1 MKRLFTPKV
10 LSILLLSYI
19 GGKNIEY
26 LKPDPIFA
34 SSNST
39 TPSSSHPLPA
49 CRPGEDRLAYLI
61 DEYNQKQPPTTS
73 QNPQNPLQTTTTTLP
88 QPHIIGEATAQDLT
102 NIVNAATEYHRTT
115 NFTLSDLNITQI
127 VIFPAHKKQE
137 VDYIGLSYPTTGQ
150 LRLFS
155 NNIFTEGVIYHEF
168 SHFHLESLK
177 QKNPWMYYMFTTA
190 WNFTNGPY
198 NDVITK
204 QKRDVIDVLSY
215 NDGRT
220 GAHLGYI
227 THYGGKSLDE
237 DIATYIAAIKTTPE
251 TFSTITDTFDIYKQ
265 KLDLLKSNGFISD
278 EEKNTALHHLTAAQ
292 TKHNQPPAPKIDY
305 CSLPNTPSETHIPM
319 VF

>member
-26 LKPDPIFA
+26 FKPDPIFA

-39 TPSSSHPLPA
+39 TPSSSQTLPA
-49 CRPGEDRLAYLI
+49 CRPGEDHLAYLV
-61 DEYNQKQPPTTS
+61 DEYQQQKPPFLS
-73 QNPQNPLQTTTTTLP
+73 PQNPIQTTAAQL
-88 QPHIIGEATAQDLT
+88 QLNIIGEPTAQDLAA
-102 NIVNAATEYHRTT
+102 IVTASAEYHRTT
-115 NFTLSDLNITQI
+115 KQSLSDLNIKEI

-137 VDYIGLSYPTTGQ
+137 VDYIGLSFPTQGQ

-155 NNIFTEGVIYHEF
+155 GSILSEGVIYHEF

-265 KLDLLKSNGFISD
+265 KLDLLKSNGFISE
-278 EEKNTALHHLTAAQ
+278 EEKNTALFHLTAAQ